1 MSDITLQLSEALT
14 RAFALHQA
22 GDLVQ
27 AEQIYRQIIDA
38 TPDHFDALHLLGVLQ
53 YQRGHLEEAD
63 RLINRAIALNPADAA
78 AYTNRGN
85 VLKDLKRFDEALAC
99 YDRAIAL
106 KPDYAEAYSN
116 RGNAFMD
123 LGRFDEALA
132 SYDKAIALKPAYAGA
147 HYNRGNALHSLKRPD
162 DAVASYDSAIA
173 QRPDYAAA
181 HYNRGN
187 ALQDLKRP
195 DEALASYDKA
205 FTLQPDCE
213 FLLGTLIQTKL
224 GICDWSGLGTKIAQL
239 VAKVERGEKA
249 ATPFSTILISSSP
262 ELQRRAAKI
271 WIQAKAPSS
280 HALSNIAKHERRDKI
295 RIGYFAADFHNR
307 PASWLIAALF
317 ERHQRARFEVTA
329 FSFGAIA
336 NDAMHHRLTEASDA
350 FLDVRNQSDQQVAF
364 LARKLGIDIAVDL
377 MGFTAG
383 ARPGIFASRAAPIQV
398 NYLGFPGT
406 MGADYIDYLIADPTL
421 IPNSHQLYYSEKI
434 AYLPD
439 TYQVNDAKRRI
450 AGKAFTRAEL
460 GLPQNG
466 FVFCSF
472 NRNNKLTPEVFD
484 SWMRIIK
491 QVEGSV
497 LWLLEDNKTGA
508 INLRN
513 EAVRRGVDAERLVFA
528 PRMPLSEHLAR
539 HSLAGLFLD
548 TLPYNAHVTAS
559 DALWAGL
566 PVLTR
571 IGETFAGRVAA
582 SLLNAIGLPE
592 LITSTPQA
600 YEELA
605 IELAINSDRLAYIKR
620 KLTNNPLNAALFDIN
635 RFTRNIESAYV
646 AMYERYQSDL
656 PPDHIYVRQ

>member
-38 TPDHFDALHLLGVLQ
+38 TPDHFDALHLLGVLR
-53 YQRGHLEEAD
+53 YQRGHHDEAD
-63 RLINRAIALNPADAA
+63 RLIDRAIALNPADAA

-85 VLKDLKRFDEALAC
+85 VFKDLRRFDEALAC
-99 YDRAIAL
+99 
-106 KPDYAEAYSN
+106 
-116 RGNAFMD
+116 
-123 LGRFDEALA
+123 
-132 SYDKAIALKPAYAGA
+132 YDKAIALKPAYAGA

-350 FLDVRNQSDQQVAF
+350 FLDVRNQSDQEVAI

-513 EAVRRGVDAERLVFA
+513 EAVRRGVDADRLVFA

-539 HSLAGLFLD
+539 HSLADLFLD
-548 TLPYNAHVTAS
+548 TLLYNAHTTAS

-571 IGETFAGRVAA
+571 IGDAFAGRVAA

-600 YEELA
+600 YESLA
-605 IELAINSDRLAYIKR
+605 IELAVNADRLAHIRR
-620 KLTNNPLNAALFDIN
+620 KLADRRLAAPLFDIQ
-635 RFTRNIESAYV
+635 RFTGNIESAYA
-646 AMYERYQSDL
+646 AMYERYQL
-656 PPDHIYVRQ
+656 GLAPDHIQIHRT